1 MDYYALSER
10 HACKLLDMDRSSY
23 RYESRPDHNSLLR
36 EELITLA
43 RQRPRFGYRRLWA
56 LLVKRGHQVNV
67 KRVYRLYR
75 QEHLAVHRPKRK
87 RLERAAPVNALM
99 TAPNQEWGLDFVS
112 DAAGEWPRASHSDCG
127 RRVHARVSGLGSGHQ
142 PGQPV
147 RHTGAG
153 ARDR

>member
-10 HACKLLDMDRSSY
+10 HACKLLDMDGSSY
-23 RYESRPDHNSLLR
+23 RYESRPDRNSLLR
-36 EELITLA
+36 EKLIPLA
-43 RQRPRFGYRRLWA
+43 RQRPRFGYRRLWV
-56 LLVKRGHQVNV
+56 LLVQRGREVHIT
-67 KRVYRLYR
+67 RVYRLYR
-75 QEHLAVHRPKRK
+75 QVHMAVRRPERK
-87 RLERAAPVNALM
+87 RLERAAPVNALL
-99 TAPNQEWGLDFVS
+99 TAPNREWGLDFVS